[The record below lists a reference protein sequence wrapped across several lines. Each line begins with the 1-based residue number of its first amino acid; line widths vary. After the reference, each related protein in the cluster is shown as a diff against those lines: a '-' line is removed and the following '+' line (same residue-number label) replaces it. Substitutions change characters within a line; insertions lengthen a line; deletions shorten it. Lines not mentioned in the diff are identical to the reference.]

1 MLTRTRWLF
10 LALLVAACDAQND
23 GLQKVERIQ
32 LILSGWASMD
42 IEVNISGEGRY
53 TINHGVSSAQAVSGS
68 FVISPQKFA
77 DLANLLKP
85 FQSRS
90 VPLTKSSIDRLM
102 TWTCPKP
109 STRINDAG
117 AFYVQWT
124 GPRLNNYYYADFG
137 CDANKMKARNA
148 ELRAIMRSL
157 PVPTL

>member
-1 MLTRTRWLF
+1 MRWLF
-10 LALLVAACDAQND
+10 LVLLVAACDNQND
-23 GLQKVERIQ
+23 GFQKVERIQ

-42 IEVNISGEGRY
+42 IEVKISGEGRY
-53 TINHGVSSAQAVSGS
+53 AINHGVGSAQAESGS

-77 DLANLLKP
+77 ELASRLKP

-90 VPLTKSSIDRLM
+90 APLTKSSIDRLM

-109 STRINDAG
+109 STQINDAG
-117 AFYVQWT
+117 ALYVQWT
-124 GPRLNNYYYADFG
+124 GPQLNNYYYADFG

-148 ELRAIMRSL
+148 ELRAIVRSL